1 MMLDVPLPHGAAV
14 QSATFRWYDNDT
26 ANFSM
31 IISEV
36 DGSFSGAPTT
46 GGLLNGQAQTTG
58 ALGFGTSTVNVT
70 GGDAVSGSVRY
81 YIDAFTLGKSGGG
94 TFHKF
99 CGATVT
105 YQRVVS

>member
-1 MMLDVPLPHGAAV
+1 MPVGP
-14 QSATFRWYDNDT
+14 ATGGE
-26 ANFSM
+26 A
-31 IISEV
+31 
-36 DGSFSGAPTT
+36 GAPTT

-58 ALGFGTSTVNVT
+58 ALGYGTSTVNVT